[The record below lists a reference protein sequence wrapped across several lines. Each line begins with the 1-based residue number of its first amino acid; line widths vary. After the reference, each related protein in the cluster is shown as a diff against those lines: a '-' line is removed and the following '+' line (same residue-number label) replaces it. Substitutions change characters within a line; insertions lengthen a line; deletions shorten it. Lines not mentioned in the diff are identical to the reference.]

1 MADAA
6 KVINLIA
13 RIVRIVLKVVGITVG
28 GVLGLVLIVLIAVN
42 FLLQTGFFTDI
53 VLSQA
58 LPPVE
63 ELLCAD
69 LHVDKLRLSLVPFSL
84 QLEGARFTDREGK
97 YDYPFATLDSLTVK
111 VKTLPLLSGTVVV
124 KELSLRGASN
134 YLLLRDGLENLP
146 MCPAT
151 EEPEEEEEEPPS
163 DEPFRLELP
172 IVVENLHLDASFRMD
187 MPATTPEPTPEDPEP
202 APGSAMNV
210 SVAEITLDGKADLR
224 DGDANVELRVKGGDF
239 TMGEMHDTIDLV
251 AIDAT
256 ANLQEWI
263 AKVARLDVEL
273 PLTKLAVTA
282 EATDL
287 LGELDL
293 SADVKLDTD
302 LRKVNQLVLTK
313 PEDMQLS
320 GPVALTTNAKL
331 HLGKEKMTYAAGGEL
346 SLPDARVNELPIQN
360 LLAKFMVT
368 SDHAKLE
375 RLTGRIGTGVLDVI
389 ARIGLQG
396 AMPLNAQVK
405 IAGLDVGDAIKKFG
419 LAGVDA
425 RGLLDTELTAN
436 GNLSPMA
443 LDTKGTVSLADAGY
457 GTVAKTRQ
465 VDIELDANVG
475 GTDNLVRSL
484 RLTALDTMVA
494 GSLMPQVTLDL
505 AGNFGAKVNQIDKL
519 QLTTMHSEIDV
530 SGTADLS
537 GPLAVKVKAE
547 LNDLGEFSGFVG
559 GKKLAGRG
567 LLEAE
572 VGGTTKK
579 PDVTGHLQFAD
590 LIFDKMEV
598 GAINAGLGFKN
609 DKAVVENLLIEA
621 GAAVIKADA
630 AYDMSV
636 KPANVSA
643 KLSLPSTKIAEL
655 IKMAGM
661 ADSLEV
667 AGDAELTVDVAG
679 PVDAL
684 SGKVL
689 LKADKVEAFKE
700 KVEALTLNAR
710 LDDGVVVLD
719 DLSIVKQRSIRP
731 IFKRGLWRP
740 KPEDQVTEEE
750 KLPAVIRLTGRV
762 DPKEKTFS
770 IKLLTEHLTEM
781 ASDTVARE
789 RIHAMADVELN
800 ADLTGTFDNPGGALR
815 LAIAHGRYEHLDLGN
830 STIDI
835 KIVDQQV
842 KVTGALLAGRQ
853 TVSLEERLQAETEPT
868 VVEQIR
874 DRVEPLLPGHEEKNE
889 DDPDFAAAEARM
901 TPSEQTEPEQPP
913 VDLGRI
919 EIDATLGLRDE
930 MPLEARVT
938 FAAFDY
944 SNFLKSYEQVR
955 RSRKE
960 EGDKDEEEDEEGGPE
975 QEVFGGRIAGEIL
988 VTGLLAQGATA
999 AAPEGEKPPTKAD
1012 INATVRF
1019 EELLFQRNEF
1029 VIRNQNEA
1037 GQTVPILVH
1046 YRNGNVDV
1054 ESFALGGKG
1063 VKITLDRMDKGEPF
1077 LALDAA
1083 IELALA
1089 KVFTDALADAKGD
1102 LTIHAEIP
1110 VKFDMDKVLAE
1121 VKIPE
1126 GTFAV
1131 RNMPAVIENFTLDI
1145 RFAHR
1150 EATIKKLSANLG
1162 GGTLSGGGTVRLPAD
1177 EPEPAK
1183 GEKRIVGQKKA
1194 SGPQVDLIFK
1204 IDNVKTGF
1212 DPYLEVAINK
1222 VELLVTNRP
1231 DGKLDVS
1238 GEVRIDKAVYSQDFD
1253 LAFIIKQFQK
1263 PRGAV
1268 SGSETYEK
1276 KEESVFFNIVIHAPR
1291 NIAFDSNNA
1300 NIEVKLDLILTG
1312 SNVEMGMIG
1321 TVEVL
1326 KGWATVLQND
1336 YRLTSAVIQFFDERR
1351 IYPTFDINA
1360 ATEVNEIQIFIN
1372 ISGTPDRYKIS
1383 FQSDPPKTERDIVT
1397 LLSLGVSYE
1406 EFQSSGGG
1414 ISTEEALSLAAQ
1426 QAIGSRFRSYT
1437 GLDFGVDSSTGT
1449 SRFRIS
1455 GELEKDLRLSIF
1467 RGIADP
1473 TLAAELEYGFIRYMA
1488 VYTDWSNF
1496 AGQEDV
1502 PPSGGYGAGVRIKID
1517 FR

>member
-1 MADAA
+1 MSDTA
-6 KVINLIA
+6 KFILYVIG
-13 RIVRIVLKVVGITVG
+13 RILKAVLKVVGSIVG
-28 GVLGLVLIVLIAVN
+28 SVLTLVLVILVAVN
-42 FLLQTGFFTDI
+42 FLLQTGFFTDLA
-53 VLSQA
+53 LSQA

-63 ELLCAD
+63 EMLCAD

-84 QLEGARFTDREGK
+84 RLEGARFTDREGRFEQ
-97 YDYPFATLDSLTVK
+97 PFATLDSLTVK
-111 VKTLPLLSGTVVV
+111 VKTLPLLKGTVVV

-134 YLLLRDGLENLP
+134 YLFIRDGLENLP
-146 MCPAT
+146 MCPSA
-151 EEPEEEEEEPPS
+151 EEPEEEEPPS

-187 MPATTPEPTPEDPEP
+187 MPATTPEPTPENPEP

-210 SVAEITLDGKADLR
+210 AVAEITLDGKADLR
-224 DGDANVELRVKGGDF
+224 DGNAEVELRLKGGDF
-239 TMGEMHDTIDLV
+239 TLGEMHDTIDLV
-251 AIDAT
+251 AIDAS
-256 ANLQEWI
+256 ANLQEWF

-293 SADVKLDTD
+293 AADVKLDTD

-320 GPVALTTNAKL
+320 GPVALTATAKL
-331 HLGKEKMTYAAGGEL
+331 HLGKEKMTYAAGGAL
-346 SLPDARVNELPIQN
+346 SLPDALVNELPVQN

-368 SDHAKLE
+368 PDQAKIE
-375 RLTGRIGTGVLDVI
+375 QLTGRIGAGSLDVVG
-389 ARIGLQG
+389 RLGLQG

-405 IAGLDVGDAIKKFG
+405 VAGLDVGDAIKKFG

-425 RGLLDTELTAN
+425 RGVLDTELTAN
-436 GNLSPMA
+436 GNLSPLA
-443 LDTKGTVSLADAGY
+443 LDAKGAVHLADAGY
-457 GTVAKTRQ
+457 GKVAKTRQ

-475 GTDNLVRSL
+475 GANNLVRSL
-484 RLTALDTMVA
+484 RLTALDTTVA
-494 GSLMPQVTLDL
+494 ETLLPQVTLDL
-505 AGNFGAKVNQIDKL
+505 AGNFGAQVNKIDKL
-519 QLTTMHSEIDV
+519 LVTTQHSEIGV
-530 SGTADLS
+530 SGTADLN
-537 GPLAVKVKAE
+537 GPLALKVKAE
-547 LNDLGEFSGFVG
+547 LNDLGEFAGFVG

-579 PDVTGHLQFAD
+579 PDATGHLQFAD
-590 LIFDKMEV
+590 LVFDKMEI
-598 GAINAGLGFKN
+598 GAINAGLRFQN
-609 DKAVVENLLIEA
+609 DKAAVENLLIEA
-621 GAAVIKADA
+621 GAAMIKADA

-636 KPANVSA
+636 EPANVSA
-643 KLSLPSTKIAEL
+643 QLSLPSTKIAEL
-655 IKMAGM
+655 IKMAGL

-667 AGDAELTVDVAG
+667 GGDAELTVDVAG

-684 SGKVL
+684 NGKVL
-689 LKADKVEAFKE
+689 LKADKIKAFKE
-700 KVEALTLNAR
+700 KVEALTLDAR
-710 LDDGVVVLD
+710 LDDGVVVLE
-719 DLSIVKQRSIRP
+719 DLSIVKQRSVRP

-740 KPEDQVTEEE
+740 KPENEVTEEE

-762 DPKEKTFS
+762 DPREKTFA
-770 IKLLTEHLTEM
+770 IKMLTERLTEM

-815 LAIAHGRYEHLDLGN
+815 LAIAHGRYEHLDLGD
-830 STIDI
+830 STIDVQ
-835 KIVDQQV
+835 IVDQQV

-853 TVSLEERLQAETEPT
+853 AVSLEERLQAESKPN

-874 DRVEPLLPGHEEKNE
+874 DRVEPLLPGRDEEKNE
-889 DDPDFAAAEARM
+889 EDPDFAAAEAEM
-901 TPSEQTEPEQPP
+901 TPPPEPEQPP

-960 EGDKDEEEDEEGGPE
+960 KGDEGEEGEDEGGPE
-975 QEVFGGRIAGEIL
+975 PEVVGGQMAGEIL
-988 VTGLLAQGATA
+988 VTGWVAQGASA
-999 AAPEGEKPPTKAD
+999 AAPEGEKPSTQAKID
-1012 INATVRF
+1012 ATVRF
-1019 EELLFQRNEF
+1019 DELLFQRNEF
-1029 VIRNQNEA
+1029 VIRNQDET
-1037 GQTVPILVH
+1037 GRIVPILVH
-1046 YRNGNVDV
+1046 YRDGHVDV

-1063 VKITLDRMDKGEPF
+1063 VKITLDRLDKGEPF

-1089 KVFTDALADAKGD
+1089 KVFTDALAEAKGD
-1102 LTIHAEIP
+1102 LKIHAEIP

-1126 GTFAV
+1126 GPFAV
-1131 RNMPAVIENFTLDI
+1131 RNMPTVIENFKLDI

-1162 GGTLSGGGTVRLPAD
+1162 GGTLSGGGTVILPTD
-1177 EPEPAK
+1177 EPEPAA
-1183 GEKRIVGQKKA
+1183 GEKRIVGQKTKA
-1194 SGPQVDLIFK
+1194 GPQVDLIFK

-1268 SGSETYEK
+1268 SGSATYEK
-1276 KEESVFFNIVIHAPR
+1276 KEESMFFNIVIHAPR

-1326 KGWATVLQND
+1326 KGWATVLQNE

-1372 ISGTPDRYKIS
+1372 VSGTPDRYKIS

-1455 GELEKDLRLSIF
+1455 SELEKDLRLSIF

-1473 TLAAELEYGFIRYMA
+1473 TLAAELEYDFIRYMA